1 MRKFSSLSQ
10 AVRALFFGTCSKEL
24 VKDESRGG
32 KALNPPAAIPPESPS
47 TESVSPDEGL
57 LACPEIEKEEKE
69 GESSMANQRPWDI
82 GESIMLLEAYLKIE
96 MYPSRRHVILK
107 QLSADLR
114 ARAEKSG
121 MKIDAV
127 FRNVNGMNLQY
138 ERFRYMMTDGKHGFR
153 GPIPKNFLEARV
165 LYEKN
170 RPAYEKILQE
180 ARPVEEE
187 TAPVPPAAPTEALKP
202 VEEVVAPK
210 EATKPAEEVVIPKEE
225 KKEVATFST
234 RHPWDRWE
242 WALLLEAY
250 EEIQKDPTAKMDI
263 LQKLSDILRA
273 RAIRLDMKIDDTSRN
288 LNEVKLQYEQV
299 LYVMT
304 SGQKGLKG
312 NLSKV
317 FAETQNI
324 YLTDKDWFAMLLRKA
339 KRDAGIEMV
348 EEVKKKAPITVVDG
362 KVVRVEAPIV
372 DFSAISLKGIASIF
386 LYRGIYALHL
396 TSLLRAK
403 LNNQKIQNMQDL
415 AYYMKKGEGKEL
427 SLAEQEEIFIK
438 LKKYLDEH
446 RSTGKVDFSSLLPS
460 PSEEEVKKEVE
471 IPAPVTPKVAYTPP
485 KPSPRLGSI
494 SEAPPS
500 FGKEEKKEEPVE
512 DTKKPVTRKKRHVS
526 SLVDLLSLESLEQ
539 DTPVSFSLQ
548 GRRVSVESWDSLYI
562 HSLKYL
568 LSKYREVFTSLRAQS
583 MYIEQD
589 YRLVRKEY
597 QRKLRKP
604 TILGQDFYAE
614 TDLAASAMLTYLKK
628 VLERCGIDQETFI
641 IETNRS
647 EPVEVS
653 SADDV
658 DEKQL
663 SCDLGKRLVY
673 DGLMPQAF
681 SYFGE
686 KQDVHGWEDLLSK
699 CASLL
704 YEDYPRKFQ
713 ELRRE
718 CERGVLPH
726 YLSDS
731 PGMGRTVKLGNRMY
745 LHMGFTSKRIWAFL
759 RYVLEKCQVDFENL
773 VVEFA
778 PPDNK
783 PSPSPVVTETPEP
796 VEKPM
801 VATAPVEPEKPQE
814 IEVPSSEENT
824 LAAQIHHVLE
834 SHFLDG
840 FAPMRINAKKFKR
853 KLEET
858 YGQPIA
864 MAPEDLLVEICKVG
878 EKRTDGRIYAKAGE
892 KEREILQDVANAL
905 VALFDGGATVVYRDA
920 FYEKYREELAKLA
933 IYNASAM
940 EDELK
945 KGLPSGISCSYGA
958 YRGKGVREDGV
969 EIIDFIKASPA
980 PIPDADILSKFW
992 YIPKVKIDKLLNSE
1006 KKILHQKSTR
1016 FYYPNLS
1023 MTDGEKEGLRK
1034 RLLKEI
1040 WQKNFLGDADILHI
1054 LAEDFPGIYSDVAT
1068 FPPAV
1073 VRWALP
1079 LLYPNDFCIVGGNLS
1094 DMDHR
1099 GSAGQA
1105 LQDVC
1110 KKYTRLTESQLAA
1123 LRAKINFKGNY
1134 ANVVMEVMVRISS
1147 HEWVRRDQIHWNP
1160 TIPGHIAKAMEGK
1173 ECIPIQ
1179 EISGFL
1185 DYPLIGVKWNLYV
1198 LESYLY
1204 KNDGLCPFQLLQAS
1218 QVSASGVYGVIAR
1231 RGSAIGDYEA
1241 AVIHLLARDDG
1252 WNTEKEALDRIVAM
1266 GLQSDRRMKN
1276 IEQITKAAKE
1286 ERIRLKQ

>member
-1 MRKFSSLSQ
+1 MSISIHRQTCYDRSDIMRRRRKNMRKFSSLSQ
-10 AVRALFFGTCSKEL
+10 AVRALFFGTCNKAL
-24 VKDESRGG
+24 AKDESRGG

-187 TAPVPPAAPTEALKP
+187 TAPVPPAAPTEAPKP

-234 RHPWDRWE
+234 RRPWDRWE

-263 LQKLSDILRA
+263 LQKLSDTLRA
-273 RAIRLDMKIDDTSRN
+273 RAIRKGMKIDDTFRN
-288 LNEVKLQYEQV
+288 LNGMKLQYEQV
-299 LYVMT
+299 LYAMT
-304 SGQKGLKG
+304 GGQKGLKG

-339 KRDAGIEMV
+339 KRDAGVEMV

-362 KVVRVEAPIV
+362 KVVRVEAPVV

-427 SLAEQEEIFIK
+427 SLAEQEEIFTK

-446 RSTGKVDFSSLLPS
+446 RSTGKVDLFTPMQS
-460 PSEEEVKKEVE
+460 PSEEEAKKEVE

-485 KPSPRLGSI
+485 KPSPRLVSI
-494 SEAPPS
+494 SKAPPS
-500 FGKEEKKEEPVE
+500 FDKEEKKE
-512 DTKKPVTRKKRHVS
+512 
-526 SLVDLLSLESLEQ
+526 
-539 DTPVSFSLQ
+539 
-548 GRRVSVESWDSLYI
+548 
-562 HSLKYL
+562 
-568 LSKYREVFTSLRAQS
+568 
-583 MYIEQD
+583 
-589 YRLVRKEY
+589 
-597 QRKLRKP
+597 
-604 TILGQDFYAE
+604 
-614 TDLAASAMLTYLKK
+614 
-628 VLERCGIDQETFI
+628 
-641 IETNRS
+641 

-663 SCDLGKRLVY
+663 SCDLGKRSVY

-699 CASLL
+699 CAKLL

-858 YGQPIA
+858 YGQPVA

-958 YRGKGVREDGV
+958 YRGKGAREDGV
-969 EIIDFIKASPA
+969 EIVDFIKASPA

-1023 MTDGEKEGLRK
+1023 MTDGEKEGLRQ

-1079 LLYPNDFCIVGGNLS
+1079 LLYPDDFCIVGGNLS

-1231 RGSAIGDYEA
+1231 RGSAIEDYEA
-1241 AVIHLLARDDG
+1241 AAIYLLARDDG

>member
-1 MRKFSSLSQ
+1 MR
-10 AVRALFFGTCSKEL
+10 V
-24 VKDESRGG
+24 GG
-32 KALNPPAAIPPESPS
+32 DKALNSPAAIPPESPS
-47 TESVSPDEGL
+47 TEPMTPDEGL
-57 LACPEIEKEEKE
+57 LACPEVEKEEKE
-69 GESSMANQRPWDI
+69 GESSMANQLPWDI

-170 RPAYEKILQE
+170 RPAYEKILKE

-187 TAPVPPAAPTEALKP
+187 TAPVPPAAPTEASKP

-234 RHPWDRWE
+234 RRPWDRWE

-263 LQKLSDILRA
+263 LQKLSDTLRA
-273 RAIRLDMKIDDTSRN
+273 RAIRKGMKIDDTFRN
-288 LNEVKLQYEQV
+288 LNGMKLQYEQV
-299 LYVMT
+299 LYAMT
-304 SGQKGLKG
+304 GGQKGLKG
-312 NLSKV
+312 NLSKKFV
-317 FAETQNI
+317 ETQNI

-339 KRDAGIEMV
+339 KRDAGIEMAQ
-348 EEVKKKAPITVVDG
+348 EAKKKAPIVVVDG
-362 KVVRVEAPIV
+362 QRVDKPG
-372 DFSAISLKGIASIF
+372 K
-386 LYRGIYALHL
+386 L
-396 TSLLRAK
+396 T
-403 LNNQKIQNMQDL
+403 
-415 AYYMKKGEGKEL
+415 
-427 SLAEQEEIFIK
+427 
-438 LKKYLDEH
+438 
-446 RSTGKVDFSSLLPS
+446 
-460 PSEEEVKKEVE
+460 
-471 IPAPVTPKVAYTPP
+471 TPKT
-485 KPSPRLGSI
+485 
-494 SEAPPS
+494 
-500 FGKEEKKEEPVE
+500 
-512 DTKKPVTRKKRHVS
+512 S
-526 SLVDLLSLESLEQ
+526 SKI
-539 DTPVSFSLQ
+539 SLQ
-548 GRRVSVESWDSLYI
+548 GVLPYHLNPNIYNIHLSAELEEKLYGMKIHTIRELYNYMNTPDALSLPYFDRAEILAKLGTYLDQHRRTGSVKKVSVEKKNLSGESTSSEAGKKPRGAFDGGKQNSSLSAPY
-562 HSLKYL
+562 
-568 LSKYREVFTSLRAQS
+568 TSQ
-583 MYIEQD
+583 
-589 YRLVRKEY
+589 K
-597 QRKLRKP
+597 
-604 TILGQDFYAE
+604 
-614 TDLAASAMLTYLKK
+614 ASALL
-628 VLERCGIDQETFI
+628 VSDCE
-641 IETNRS
+641 
-647 EPVEVS
+647 EPS
-653 SADDV
+653 
-658 DEKQL
+658 L
-663 SCDLGKRLVY
+663 
-673 DGLMPQAF
+673 
-681 SYFGE
+681 FG
-686 KQDVHGWEDLLSK
+686 G
-699 CASLL
+699 
-704 YEDYPRKFQ
+704 
-713 ELRRE
+713 
-718 CERGVLPH
+718 
-726 YLSDS
+726 
-731 PGMGRTVKLGNRMY
+731 T
-745 LHMGFTSKRIWAFL
+745 
-759 RYVLEKCQVDFENL
+759 
-773 VVEFA
+773 
-778 PPDNK
+778 
-783 PSPSPVVTETPEP
+783 
-796 VEKPM
+796 
-801 VATAPVEPEKPQE
+801 TAPGKPEKHQPF
-814 IEVPSSEENT
+814 PSEENT
-824 LAAQIHHVLE
+824 LAAQIQHVLE

-892 KEREILQDVANAL
+892 KEREILHDVANAL

-945 KGLPSGISCSYGA
+945 KGLPSEISCSYGA

-969 EIIDFIKASPA
+969 EIVDFIKASPA

-1023 MTDGEKEGLRK
+1023 MTDGEKEGLRQ

-1079 LLYPNDFCIVGGNLS
+1079 LLYPDDFCIVGGNLS

-1231 RGSAIGDYEA
+1231 RGSAIEDYEA
-1241 AVIHLLARDDG
+1241 AAIHLLARDDG

>member
-10 AVRALFFGTCSKEL
+10 AVRALFFGTCNKAL
-24 VKDESRGG
+24 AKDESRGG

-170 RPAYEKILQE
+170 RPAYEKILKE

-187 TAPVPPAAPTEALKP
+187 TAPVPPAAPTEAPKP

-234 RHPWDRWE
+234 RRPWDRWE

-263 LQKLSDILRA
+263 LQKLSDTLRA

-299 LYVMT
+299 LYAMT
-304 SGQKGLKG
+304 GGQKGLKG

-339 KRDAGIEMV
+339 KRDAGVEMV

-362 KVVRVEAPIV
+362 KVVRVEAPVV

-485 KPSPRLGSI
+485 KPSPRLVSI

-500 FGKEEKKEEPVE
+500 FDKEEKKE
-512 DTKKPVTRKKRHVS
+512 
-526 SLVDLLSLESLEQ
+526 
-539 DTPVSFSLQ
+539 
-548 GRRVSVESWDSLYI
+548 
-562 HSLKYL
+562 
-568 LSKYREVFTSLRAQS
+568 
-583 MYIEQD
+583 
-589 YRLVRKEY
+589 
-597 QRKLRKP
+597 
-604 TILGQDFYAE
+604 
-614 TDLAASAMLTYLKK
+614 
-628 VLERCGIDQETFI
+628 
-641 IETNRS
+641 

-663 SCDLGKRLVY
+663 SCDLGKRSVY

-699 CASLL
+699 CAKLL

-745 LHMGFTSKRIWAFL
+745 LHMGFTAKRIWAFL

-858 YGQPIA
+858 YGQPVA

-945 KGLPSGISCSYGA
+945 KGLPSEISCSYGA

-969 EIIDFIKASPA
+969 EIVDFIKASPA

-1023 MTDGEKEGLRK
+1023 MTDGEKEGLRQ

-1079 LLYPNDFCIVGGNLS
+1079 LLYPDDFCIVGGNLS
-1094 DMDHR
+1094 DLEHR

-1241 AVIHLLARDDG
+1241 AVIHLLARDDE
-1252 WNTEKEALDRIVAM
+1252 WDTEKEALDRIVAM